1 MERFVGKTAVVTGAA
16 SGIGAA
22 AARRML
28 AEGASLGI
36 CDLHEKGLAAM
47 VAELGGPGER
57 IFARQVDVAE
67 EAAIAAFIRD
77 TASSF
82 GGLDVL
88 FNNAGIGAVGKTPDL
103 EPEDWRRTVEVDLHS
118 VFYGCRAAIPL
129 MAEAGGGA
137 IVNTASISGLFGDHG
152 MAAYNA
158 AKAGVVNYTR
168 VLALDHG
175 REGIRANAVCPGLI
189 ETRLSKR
196 LLTIP
201 KLVEEY
207 RRRIPIGRPGTPEE
221 VASLVVFLASDEAS
235 YVTGA
240 AFVVDGGVTAG
251 TGQPVF
257 PDFLGGG

>member
-1 MERFVGKTAVVTGAA
+1 MERFAGKTAVVTGAA

-22 AARRML
+22 AARRMF

-36 CDLHEKGLAAM
+36 CDLHERGLAAM
-47 VAELGGPGER
+47 LAELGGPGQR
-57 IFARQVDVAE
+57 IFARRVDVSE

-129 MAEAGGGA
+129 LVEAGGGA

-175 REGIRANAVCPGLI
+175 SQGIRANAVCPGLI
-189 ETRLSKR
+189 ETRLSKG
-196 LLTIP
+196 LLSIP
-201 KLVEEY
+201 GLVEEY
-207 RRRIPIGRPGTPEE
+207 QRRIPLGRPGTPEE
-221 VASLVVFLASDEAS
+221 VASLVAFLASDEAS

-257 PDFLGGG
+257 PDFLG